1 MKINSNS
8 TAVITGNYLTR
19 AEKQLS
25 NSSKRLSSGF
35 KINNASDAPAGYA
48 ISSKMRAQ
56 IKALEKA
63 NDNADTAVNL
73 IKTADGAL
81 TEVHDIIQRM
91 NELAVKSANGTN
103 TSADREAIQS
113 EMDQLSNE
121 IERIASQTDFN
132 DQTILDGFYEY
143 RGYTDTPDVRVLD
156 YSDEVVAGTYGITN
170 ISVSSRPVLDE
181 DGNPVL
187 DENGNAKLELDPDSV
202 SFDLSSSSA
211 ELAEFKGVPK
221 VEVKEGSTDVL
232 VISNDYG
239 LKVELQIM
247 TDDLNFSGGL
257 ELELEKLGAM
267 RIQVGDKEGQIIE
280 MSVPEIS
287 LKKMGIDDLDVT
299 TQEASRKSI
308 ERIQNALDYTSSVR
322 SKLGAYQN
330 RLEHVVNSLDVTTES
345 LEGSYSTIVDTDMAE
360 EMTEYTKLSVL
371 QQAATAML
379 AQANEFPQQA
389 LQLIQ

>member
-8 TAVITGNYLTR
+8 TAVVTGNYLLR
-19 AEKQLS
+19 AEKQLA

-63 NDNADTAVNL
+63 GDNADTAVNL

-103 TSADREAIQS
+103 TSADRSAIQS
-113 EMDQLSNE
+113 EINQLSTE

-132 DQTILDGFYEY
+132 DQAILDGYYQY
-143 RGYTDTPDVRVLD
+143 RGYTNTQDVSVLS
-156 YSDEVVAGTYGITN
+156 YSDETVAGTYGITN
-170 ISVSSRPVLDE
+170 ITVSSRAVLDADGVPVKNE
-181 DGNPVL
+181 DGTV
-187 DENGNAKLELDPDSV
+187 KMELDPDSV
-202 SFDLSSSSA
+202 SYDLTAGGAIS
-211 ELAEFKGVPK
+211 EFKGMPK
-221 VEVKEGSTDVL
+221 VEVKEGAGDVL
-232 VISNDYG
+232 VISNDFG
-239 LKVELQIM
+239 LKVELQIN
-247 TDDLNFSGGL
+247 TPDLNFSGGL
-257 ELELEKLGAM
+257 TLELEKMGAM
-267 RIQVGDKEGQIIE
+267 RIQVGDKEGQVIE
-280 MSVPEIS
+280 MNVPEIS

-299 TQEASRKSI
+299 TQESARASI

-345 LEGSYSTIVDTDMAE
+345 LEGSYSTLVDTDMAG
-360 EMTEYTKLSVL
+360 EMTEYTRLSVL
-371 QQAATAML
+371 QQAATSML

-389 LQLIQ
+389 LQLLQ